1 MDGESTKV
9 LLVTANVGSIFEEPA
24 QMFQPWMQAFLQ
36 DIKQK
41 EPGVVALHC
50 QEVGGKNYEANM
62 QHVNHFVKNLLA
74 CEELQKYDRAR
85 IFLDEDY
92 TAADRF
98 TALGNLYFIHEDIDS
113 VLIWDFVD
121 CKFVAVEGREV
132 LSGNIENVPIKEK
145 AKFPQHFFPEF
156 KWSRKGFLRTR
167 WSVNNCIFD
176 LINIHLFHDASN
188 IVAMESSPSL
198 YCGNRKRA
206 LLHTLQRFENDQY
219 SKVPLFIF
227 GDFNFRLDSCSL
239 IKALTPTAVAQQT
252 LGKKDQVNKVVY
264 TEEGNGKVVLTV
276 ETKSF
281 DCHERHADVFSN
293 MIKWLMQYDLEPK
306 EFQDRL
312 CEFDVTFPPSYPF
325 IEDVTDGLSYMK
337 TRVPSWCDRI
347 LLSHGAKDVVS
358 SESQSKPEYGLIGS
372 DICMGDHKPVS
383 LFVRMR
389 PGKGNDLS
397 APTTTTTSTTS
408 TTSPSTSP
416 SPSRESFVSHIL
428 DLSARRRGLSINGE
442 AVPERELESVNIHD
456 FAIFEKEQELIPE
469 FRVSIKS
476 RSSVSSEGLSPT
488 GGVSP
493 RDEIGKG
500 GVGWL
505 GLGLTGQAGEGG
517 GVLGGGSKMSRTPS
531 FKRVAHQVMMVERVL
546 LRWPCRPRGR
556 HHSSSSEDY
565 CCGEDGEDSTTTTT
579 TNTTTNNNN
588 HNHHHRG
595 QVGKGG
601 GGGVKPE
608 LDPGSPVFLPSTP
621 PSSGPPNGSPFA
633 AISSSCKTS
642 EWKDSD
648 RTNASLSPVAN
659 LHNNNNSSSCSAAS
673 PSRDVNLNE
682 KKTAAP
688 NTSDR
693 REGEGG
699 QSFVVGVGSENSKV
713 VDRGRQAPPPTPL
726 AAVSQPE
733 CCADS
738 GGVVVAH
745 ERGPRPAGG
754 KAAAAVAVATA
765 AETKDGKG
773 KGQEEGGGERQSTC
787 PCVLL

>member
-1 MDGESTKV
+1 MDGDTTKV
-9 LLVTANVGSIFEEPA
+9 LLVTANVGSIFEEPT
-24 QMFQPWMQAFLQ
+24 QMFQPWMQEFLQ
-36 DIKQK
+36 EIKQK

-62 QHVNHFVKNLLA
+62 QHVNQFVKNLLA

-188 IVAMESSPSL
+188 IVAMQSSPSL

-206 LLHTLQRFENDQY
+206 LVHTLQRFENDNY

-281 DCHERHADVFSN
+281 DCHERHADLFGN

-312 CEFDVTFPPSYPF
+312 CEFEVSFPPSYPF
-325 IEDVTDGLSYMK
+325 TEDVKDGLSYMK

-347 LLSHGAKDVVS
+347 LLSHSAKDVIS
-358 SESQSKPEYGLIGS
+358 SESHCKPEYGLIGK
-372 DICMGDHKPVS
+372 DTCMGDHKPVS

-389 PGKGNDLS
+389 PGKGNES
-397 APTTTTTSTTS
+397 ADS
-408 TTSPSTSP
+408 
-416 SPSRESFVSHIL
+416 ESFVAHLEIP
-428 DLSARRRGLSINGE
+428 ARKRGLSINGE
-442 AVPERELESVNIHD
+442 VVPERDLESVNIHD

-476 RSSVSSEGLSPT
+476 RSSASSDGLSPT
-488 GGVSP
+488 MVSP
-493 RDEIGKG
+493 RDDTGRG
-500 GVGWL
+500 FL
-505 GLGLTGQAGEGG
+505 STGLGVNSEAEGTK
-517 GVLGGGSKMSRTPS
+517 VARTPS
-531 FKRVAHQVMMVERVL
+531 FKRVAHQVRMVEKVL
-546 LRWPCRPRGR
+546 LRWPCRPHSR

-565 CCGEDGEDSTTTTT
+565 CEEDEA
-579 TNTTTNNNN
+579 NNNEA
-588 HNHHHRG
+588 
-595 QVGKGG
+595 VVLKGTES
-601 GGGVKPE
+601 E
-608 LDPGSPVFLPSTP
+608 LDVLAMNTPVSAQSVDLNIDTKSNSLGGS
-621 PSSGPPNGSPFA
+621 A
-633 AISSSCKTS
+633 
-642 EWKDSD
+642 
-648 RTNASLSPVAN
+648 
-659 LHNNNNSSSCSAAS
+659 NSSSRKTVETKDTDSGRTNTSPDTDLLSYNSTYTAS
-673 PSRDVNLNE
+673 SRDVNLNE
-682 KKTAAP
+682 KKNTVP
-688 NTSDR
+688 NATDSPGSGDR
-693 REGEGG
+693 GRKEGKGKE
-699 QSFVVGVGSENSKV
+699 SSKV
-713 VDRGRQAPPPTPL
+713 VESRQVPPTPQ
-726 AAVSQPE
+726 SKPE
-733 CCADS
+733 FCADRA
-738 GGVVVAH
+738 GVVH
-745 ERGPRPAGG
+745 EG
-754 KAAAAVAVATA
+754 KEALAVAT
-765 AETKDGKG
+765 TKEGKG
-773 KGQEEGGGERQSTC
+773 ESQEERQRWC